1 MREGK
6 KKTSEKKKSVEKKP
20 PSSAEPMSVVPGLFV
35 AAIAR
40 IRLVSHLVTT
50 RLGGVGAR
58 AEQSRAGWKKKIKE
72 THEIPQS
79 STRWMPRQMTSQ
91 RR

>member
-1 MREGK
+1 MK
-6 KKTSEKKKSVEKKP
+6 KEKCEKQKP

-35 AAIAR
+35 ATIAR

-58 AEQSRAGWKKKIKE
+58 AEQSRLKKKIKE
-72 THEIPQS
+72 THEIPPKLDKMDAS
-79 STRWMPRQMTSQ
+79 QMTSQ